1 MKDFQDSVAVVT
13 GAASGIGRA
22 MAKRLAAEQ
31 VADDVFSAIRDEKLY
46 IVAPPEVKDAI
57 RTRMEDI
64 LEGRNPVY
72 QPVF

>member
-1 MKDFQDSVAVVT
+1 MKEFEGKVAVVT
-13 GAASGIGRA
+13 GAASGIGQA
-22 MAKRLAAEQ
+22 MAERFAAEQ
-31 VADDVFSAIRDEKLY
+31 VADAVLDAIRDEKLY
-46 IVAPPEVKDAI
+46 IVAPPEVKDAT